1 MESFAKSTLVGS
13 HDRFLWRHPPT
24 LGPTRGSSFSIYQW
38 GLSRTGQKTVQFTT
52 SPPWSQHSLR
62 APGPRSVPW
71 FFQCWGRAMEFW
83 ALHDPRTNHFTHF
96 QERIPPRSARSS
108 YYRFI
113 ARSHNLLLEWHPQII
128 PTQRRNDH
136 PRLIVICSTCYI
148 PRKKDLRPSHLGP
161 CH

>member
-38 GLSRTGQKTVQFTT
+38 GLSRTRQKTTVHHFPTMTSAQTQF
-52 SPPWSQHSLR
+52 PGHGGVAQGLR
-62 APGPRSVPW
+62 APGIALSKNEPFHPFPR
-71 FFQCWGRAMEFW
+71 M
-83 ALHDPRTNHFTHF
+83 N
-96 QERIPPRSARSS
+96 PPRSA

-136 PRLIVICSTCYI
+136 PRLSKEKGLETFTSLPLPLEGLTCW
-148 PRKKDLRPSHLGP
+148 KSMMKDYSIFI
-161 CH
+161 